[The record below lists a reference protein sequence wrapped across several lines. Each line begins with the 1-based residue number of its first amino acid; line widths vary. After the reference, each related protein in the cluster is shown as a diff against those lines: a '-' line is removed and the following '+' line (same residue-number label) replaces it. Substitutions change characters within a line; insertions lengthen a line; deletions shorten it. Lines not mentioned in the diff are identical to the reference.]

1 MAAQTM
7 PSDPTYAI
15 TCKVPEASSK
25 RKHPLLSVI
34 LIVLLLLANFL
45 PALCG
50 TRTSFAASP
59 QKLLTQYSLDV
70 WQSDRG
76 LPQNSVNAIV
86 QTRDGYLWFGTQ
98 EGLVKFDGVRFTVF
112 DKRTTPEM
120 KSNYIWTLC
129 EDNRNGLWVGTNGG
143 GVLRYAD
150 GRWSSFTT
158 ASGLASNF
166 VQAII
171 QDREGTM
178 WFGTAGGLCQLSGN
192 TFVTYR
198 KEQDSTRN
206 AITGIFEDSHGN
218 FWLVVRDQLCLFKG
232 GEILPSPPT
241 SDVADSSISAI
252 QESEDGTLW
261 VGSLDMG
268 GLWRFKQGSWKHFGK
283 REGMPKTA
291 VLSILPD
298 KGGYIWVGTAGEG
311 LFRFVDGKFEQLS
324 VRQGLSDGFVRS
336 LFEDAEKSIW
346 IGTYRGGVNRLR
358 DGTFTPFTRA
368 EGLSNDFVLSVCGD
382 KQNAMWVGTYG
393 GGLNRISRNKITAFS
408 NKIGASGNIITSLST
423 DKLGNVWVGSFGSGL
438 SVLRNGR
445 FSKIPMP
452 VEGRSAFI
460 IALLCDRKGN
470 VWIGT
475 DGAGAKKYSENSFT
489 SFSTGNGLPDDLVRA
504 FCEGADGSV
513 WIGTAGGLSR
523 VRDGVITTYHPSDG
537 LSSDFILSLYE
548 DDEQT
553 LWIGTDGGGLNRF
566 KDGKFSS
573 FTTKDGLYDDVAFS
587 ILDDDSGN
595 LWLSSNKG
603 VYRVEKRLLNQCA
616 DGSIRSVACDAY
628 GKAEGMQSSEC
639 NGRRQPSAWKGK
651 DGLMWFATI
660 KGVAVVDPHN
670 LKVNTIPA
678 PVAIEEI
685 RRDDELVQPAADLAI
700 GPGVDRLEIHYTG
713 LSFIDPS
720 KVYFK
725 YKLEGYDKDWI
736 NALSRRTAYYTS
748 LSPGRYTFR
757 VMAANNDGVW
767 NPTGASIAFS
777 IEPFFTQTVWFYLL
791 CVLGIG
797 AMIVG
802 GYRYRVAQIERNAR
816 ELSHLVEERT
826 QSLQEESKRAEQALS
841 ELALSELRYKHLVE
855 NANDSIY
862 RLDTKGRFTF
872 TNQKM
877 IEVSGYSE
885 RELQGMYFTDFVHP
899 SHYKRVSLFY
909 DRQISKKI
917 PSTYLEFPAVDR
929 SEKVYWTGQYVQ
941 LIFEGDEVVG
951 VQGVARDI
959 TKRKMA
965 EDALRESRRF
975 IQRVADA
982 TPTILFIFDIIKN
995 DIIYVNNELV
1005 TILGY
1010 SPDEV
1015 RAMGD
1020 DVLRRLFHPENY
1032 ANLARIMDP
1041 VKNARDGEIVES
1053 ELRLL
1058 RANGDW
1064 CWVYCRVTVFTRT
1077 SGGGVEQILGSAL
1090 DITQRKF
1097 QEEALRESEE
1107 KYRRLFEES
1116 KDVVFM
1122 STIEGRFLSMNPAGL
1137 ELFGFI
1143 SPATMTSVDIGTG
1156 FFVRREQWDQYRK
1169 EIQRSG
1175 FVKDYEIL
1183 VKRADERHLTVVE
1196 TSTAVRDAT
1205 GKIVAVRGIMH
1216 DVTESRQLL
1225 RQLVQAQKMESV
1237 GTLAGGVAHDFNNI
1251 LALILTSAELLKAQV
1266 KDNAALSRV
1275 ANIISSSANRGANI
1289 AKQLL
1294 MFARSEKG
1302 DQKAISLPEV
1312 VGEIRQLLEH
1322 SMPESIRITT
1332 EVEQGAGVVL
1342 ADSGHIHQVV
1352 MNLALNARDAMPDG
1366 GSLTFRVASAAP
1378 EIVRQRFGSEVAPIP
1393 YIVLSVS
1400 DTGEGMDEATKHR
1413 LFDPFFTTK
1422 ERGKGTGLGL
1432 AIVHGI
1438 VKSYHGFIDVV
1449 SGRGTGTTFFIYF
1462 PSLTQPEQV
1471 SAGDIKED
1479 RS

>member
-1 MAAQTM
+1 MRMFSRFTFTATLAVALLVCYL
-7 PSDPTYAI
+7 PS
-15 TCKVPEASSK
+15 
-25 RKHPLLSVI
+25 
-34 LIVLLLLANFL
+34 
-45 PALCG
+45 LCRARNSL
-50 TRTSFAASP
+50 TPIS
-59 QKLLTQYSLDV
+59 QKLLTQFSLDV

-76 LPQNSVNAIV
+76 LPQNSVNSIV
-86 QTRDGYLWFGTQ
+86 QTHDGYVWFGTQ

-112 DKRTTPEM
+112 DKHSTPEI
-120 KSNYIWTLC
+120 KSNYIWSLC
-129 EDNRNGLWVGTNGG
+129 EDNNKSLWVGTNGG
-143 GVLRYAD
+143 GVLKYAE
-150 GRWSSFTT
+150 GRWTSYTT
-158 ASGLASNF
+158 AEGLPSNF
-166 VQAII
+166 VLAII
-171 QDREGTM
+171 QDREGAM
-178 WFGTAGGLCQLSGN
+178 WFGTSSGLCSFSGN
-192 TFVTYR
+192 AFVTYR

-206 AITGIFEDSHGN
+206 GVTGIFQDSHGN
-218 FWLVVRDQLCLFKG
+218 LWVVVQDQLCLFKN

-241 SDVADSSISAI
+241 SDVSDFAISAI
-252 QESEDGTLW
+252 AESQDGTLW

-268 GLWRFKQGSWKHFGK
+268 GLWRCKEGKWKHLGK

-291 VLSILPD
+291 VLSVLPD
-298 KGGYIWVGTAGEG
+298 KDGCIWVGTAGDG
-311 LFRFVDGKFEQLS
+311 LFRFVSGKFEQLS
-324 VRQGLSDGFVRS
+324 VRQGLSDGFVRT
-336 LFEDAEKSIW
+336 LFEDAERSIW

-382 KQNAMWVGTYG
+382 KYNATWVGTYG
-393 GGLNRISRNKITAFS
+393 GGLNRISRNKITTFS
-408 NKIGASGNIITSLST
+408 SKQGTLGNIITSLGT
-423 DKLGNVWVGSFGSGL
+423 DKIGNIWVGTFGNGL

-445 FSKIPMP
+445 FNRIPMAQ
-452 VEGRSAFI
+452 EGRNPFI

-475 DGAGAKKYSENSFT
+475 DGAGAKKYRDNSLT
-489 SFSTGNGLPDDLVRA
+489 SFSTENGLPNDVVRA

-523 VRDGVITTYHPSDG
+523 VRDNVFNTYHPSNG

-566 KDGKFSS
+566 KNGKFSS
-573 FTTKDGLYDDVAFS
+573 FTTKDGLFDDVAFS

-616 DGSIRSVACDAY
+616 DGVIRSVSCDVY

-639 NGRRQPSAWKGK
+639 NGRRQPSAWKGR

-670 LKVNTIPA
+670 LKVNTIPP
-678 PVAIEEI
+678 PVVIEEI
-685 RRDDELVQPAADLAI
+685 RRDDELVEPSADLAI

-713 LSFIDPS
+713 LSFIDPA

-725 YKLEGYDKDWI
+725 YQLEGFDKDWI
-736 NALSRRTAYYTS
+736 NARSRRTAYYTS

-757 VMAANNDGVW
+757 VMAGNNDGVW
-767 NPTGASIAFS
+767 NVTGASLSFS
-777 IEPFFTQTVWFYLL
+777 IQPFFFQTFWFYLL
-791 CVLGIG
+791 CALGAG
-797 AMIVG
+797 TLIVV

-816 ELSHLVEERT
+816 ELSHLVDERT
-826 QSLQEESKRAEQALS
+826 QSLQEEKQRTEKVLS

-872 TNQKM
+872 INQKM
-877 IEVSGYSE
+877 IELSGYSE
-885 RELQGMYFTDFVHP
+885 EELKRMYFTDFVHP

-909 DRQISKKI
+909 DRQITKKI
-917 PSTYLEFPAVDR
+917 PSTYLEFPASDR
-929 SEKVYWTGQYVQ
+929 SGKVSWTGQYVQ
-941 LIFEGDEVVG
+941 LIFEGDQVVG

-982 TPTILFIFDIIKN
+982 TPTILFIFDIIKS
-995 DIIYVNNELV
+995 DVIYVNNELV

-1010 SPDEV
+1010 SPEEV
-1015 RAMGD
+1015 RSMGEH
-1020 DVLRRLFHPENY
+1020 VLRKLFHPENY
-1032 ANLARIMDP
+1032 ANLAQIMNP

-1058 RANGDW
+1058 RANGEW

-1077 SGGGVEQILGSAL
+1077 PAGEVEQILGSAL
-1090 DITQRKF
+1090 DITQRKI
-1097 QEEALRESEE
+1097 QEEELRQSEA

-1122 STIEGRFLSMNPAGL
+1122 STIEGKFLSMNPAGL
-1137 ELFGFI
+1137 ELFGFESGKVMSAI
-1143 SPATMTSVDIGTG
+1143 DIGED
-1156 FFVRREQWDQYRK
+1156 FFVDREQWDQYRK
-1169 EIQRSG
+1169 EVQRNG
-1175 FVKDYEIL
+1175 FVKDYEFP
-1183 VKRADERHLTVVE
+1183 VKRRDGKHLTVVE
-1196 TSTAVRDAT
+1196 TSTAVRDEH
-1205 GKIVAVRGIMH
+1205 GSIVAVRGIMH
-1216 DVTESRQLL
+1216 DVTERRQLL
-1225 RQLVQAQKMESV
+1225 RQLIHAQKMESV

-1266 KDNAALSRV
+1266 KDNANLSR
-1275 ANIISSSANRGANI
+1275 AADIISSSAHRGANI

-1302 DQKAISLPEV
+1302 EQKAISLAEV

-1322 SMPESIRITT
+1322 SMPEAIRIHT
-1332 EVEQGAGVVL
+1332 EIEEGAGAVL

-1352 MNLALNARDAMPDG
+1352 MNLALNARDAMPEG
-1366 GSLTFRVASAAP
+1366 GSLTFRVTRAEP
-1378 EIVRQRFGSEVAPIP
+1378 EIVRQRFGGAVAPIP
-1393 YIVLSVS
+1393 YVLLSVS

-1449 SGRGTGTTFFIYF
+1449 SGRGTGTTFLIYL
-1462 PSLTQPEQV
+1462 PSLTQPE
-1471 SAGDIKED
+1471 
-1479 RS
+1479 